1 MTLLQY
7 VFLLPIIFLSVSTVL
22 TFYIRG
28 RTASIISS
36 TLSLA
41 ACLSMLFLSINVL
54 LYSRTYRYDF
64 ICWPFP
70 SHTMSNFA
78 VFRINIDTLSAY
90 FIFIIGLIG
99 AVATIY
105 GLKYINKYS
114 AEHMGFFSLNYSLFI
129 LSMYMTVIV
138 SDLFWFI
145 VFWELMTLSSQFLVS
160 FEKEKKRAIWA
171 GYKYFTVT
179 KIGSEFIII
188 GSLIAVFVLN
198 NFNTSFRSIS
208 INAAEPL
215 GFITVLLMFMGL
227 AVKAAVVPFHTWL
240 PDAHPEAPS
249 HVSALLSGVMIKVP
263 IYMMIRLFYEFTVP
277 GLVWGIMVS
286 TVGVATL
293 TVGAMYALKQTDS
306 KRLLAYSSIEHIG
319 YVVLGLGTSLLLV
332 SLKNYLLAGVALIA
346 CLYHLINHALFKSA
360 LFLTAGSVE
369 YATGLRDLNR
379 LGGLAK
385 YMPYTALAALIA
397 SLSISGIPPFNGFA
411 GKWLVYCST
420 FLAGG
425 LLLVYGVLALF
436 ISSVTSANFIKY
448 FTGIFTRNISRINA
462 SVIREVPYS
471 MSLSQLVLCILCIV
485 FGVFPLVPLSLIL
498 PVLGVEAPHIYDV
511 VSRSVSIN
519 IGYIGIGSFAHFYPL
534 VIAVIL
540 STFLPLIYVVAVR
553 GRGSRYEL
561 WTCGSLVEKRRLL
574 YPARSYYKDFEEVFG
589 EIYSVGDYLYKMIVG
604 IIPRKVCVAF
614 KRFVGLAD
622 DPVIMYM
629 VMLIII
635 VIALLVVGV

>member
-7 VFLLPIIFLSVSTVL
+7 VFLLPIIFLSVSTVS

-36 TLSLA
+36 ILSLA
-41 ACLSMLFLSINVL
+41 ACLSMLFLSINVF
-54 LYSRTYRYDF
+54 LYSKTYRYDF

-70 SHTMSNFA
+70 SRTMSGFA
-78 VFRINIDTLSAY
+78 VFRIRIDALSAY

-105 GLKYINKYS
+105 GLKYISKYS

-129 LSMYMTVIV
+129 LSMYMAVIV

-215 GFITVLLMFMGL
+215 GFITVLLMFIGL

-249 HVSALLSGVMIKVP
+249 HVSALLSGVMIKIP
-263 IYMMIRLFYEFTVP
+263 IYMMIRLFYEFTAP
-277 GLVWGIMVS
+277 GLVWGIIVS
-286 TVGVATL
+286 TIGAATL
-293 TVGAMYALKQTDS
+293 TIGTMYALKQTDS
-306 KRLLAYSSIEHIG
+306 KRLLAYHSVGQIG
-319 YVVLGLGTSLLLV
+319 YIVLGLGASLLLV
-332 SLKNYLLAGVALIA
+332 SLKDYLLAGVALIA
-346 CLYHLINHALFKSA
+346 CLYHLVNHALFKSA

-397 SLSISGIPPFNGFA
+397 SLSISGIPPFNGFVS
-411 GKWLVYCST
+411 KWLVYCST

-436 ISSVTSANFIKY
+436 ISSVTSASFIKF
-448 FTGIFTRNISRINA
+448 FTTMFTREASRINA
-462 SVIREVPYS
+462 SGVREVPRS
-471 MSLSQLVLCILCIV
+471 MSSSQLVLGILCIV

-498 PVLGVEAPHIYDV
+498 PVLGVEAPHIYDII
-511 VSRSVSIN
+511 SRSVSIN
-519 IGYIGIGSFAHFYPL
+519 IGYIGIGSSAHFYPL

-540 STFLPLIYVVAVR
+540 SAFLPLIYVVAVR
-553 GRGSRYEL
+553 GADARYEP
-561 WTCGSLVEKRRLL
+561 WTCGSLVEKRKLL

-604 IIPRKVCVAF
+604 IIPQRVHSAF
-614 KRFVGLAD
+614 KRFVGLAE
-622 DPVIMYM
+622 DPVVMYM
-629 VMLIII
+629 VMLAII
-635 VIALLVVGV
+635 VIALLVMGV